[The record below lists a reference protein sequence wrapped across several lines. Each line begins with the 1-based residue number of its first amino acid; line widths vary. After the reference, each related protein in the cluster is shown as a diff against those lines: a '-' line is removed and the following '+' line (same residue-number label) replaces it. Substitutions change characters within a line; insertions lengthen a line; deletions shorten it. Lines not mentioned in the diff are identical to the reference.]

1 MPENQTR
8 EFPLEIVM
16 TVNPDSAL
24 PEHAQIFLEMAFRT
38 DRQKSL
44 AHPSGVGQN
53 TGTCRDR
60 IEIQLAIEHGIVKE
74 LAYKLDGCLN
84 TNACANAV
92 AEMVEGHTV
101 EAAWALKPE
110 MVAEFL
116 QSLPT
121 DHFHCAELAVG
132 AFYKALADYRQSGAK
147 DWKAAYRPPA

>member
-1 MPENQTR
+1 MPDNQTR
-8 EFPLEIVM
+8 AFMLEMAM
-16 TVNPDSAL
+16 TVNSDNAL

-38 DRQKSL
+38 DRQKRL
-44 AHPSGVGQN
+44 ARPSGVGRN

-60 IEIQLAIEHGIVKE
+60 IEIQLVIEHGIVKE
-74 LAYKLDGCLN
+74 LAYQLDGCLN

-101 EAAWALKPE
+101 DAAWALKPE

-116 QSLPT
+116 QSLPA

-132 AFYKALADYRQSGAK
+132 AFYKALADYRQNGAK
-147 DWKAAYRPPA
+147 DWKAAYCPRV